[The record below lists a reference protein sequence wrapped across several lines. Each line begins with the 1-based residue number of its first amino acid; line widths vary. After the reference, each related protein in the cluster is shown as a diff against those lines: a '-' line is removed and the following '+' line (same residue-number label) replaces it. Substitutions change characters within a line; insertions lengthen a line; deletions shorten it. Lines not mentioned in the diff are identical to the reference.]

1 MIIIMENIHVLIRG
15 GKIITMWENDNDKGS
30 IDNKKSKMTLTREK

>member
-1 MIIIMENIHVLIRG
+1 MENIHVLIRG
-15 GKIITMWENDNDKGS
+15 GGKIITMWKNDNDKRS